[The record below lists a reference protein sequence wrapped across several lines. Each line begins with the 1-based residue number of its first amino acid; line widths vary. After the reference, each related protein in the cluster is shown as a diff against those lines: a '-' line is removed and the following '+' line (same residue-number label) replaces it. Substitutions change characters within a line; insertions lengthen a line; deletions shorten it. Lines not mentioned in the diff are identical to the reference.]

1 MEKLVL
7 LQDSCKVLD
16 LDLRPV
22 LGVESGAVVCRL
34 RFQNHKTV
42 LARLASDAVH
52 VLLELGETI
61 VRQAAAFHHNQQRG
75 VSAVQEIVI
84 VEALRS
90 PGPIYGKDGTNPPDL
105 AVCCGPDGELDYF
118 VGAALEL
125 ELGDVLS
132 ARRVHDSRVSELLVV
147 DRLAVD
153 GLLILAE
160 LPHAVLGVVPVE
172 IRHLD
177 ARVQP
182 PALFHAG
189 GVLDELKLNDV
200 PIHVPDDLCVGAAV
214 GFPGLHDVLK
224 ELVAL
229 LLHVEHLDDLHR
241 PVPLCFHLRGFVRVC
256 KVVFVPDVN
265 SESGDV

>member
-1 MEKLVL
+1 MPFMYSL
-7 LQDSCKVLD
+7 S
-16 LDLRPV
+16 
-22 LGVESGAVVCRL
+22 
-34 RFQNHKTV
+34 
-42 LARLASDAVH
+42 LAKP
-52 VLLELGETI
+52 I
-61 VRQAAAFHHNQQRG
+61 VRQAAALYHNQQRG
-75 VSAVQEIVI
+75 VSAVQEVVI

-90 PGPIYGKDGTNPPDL
+90 PGSVYGKDGTNPPDL
-105 AVCCGPDGELDYF
+105 AVCGGSDGKLDYF

-125 ELGDVLS
+125 KLGDVLS

-189 GVLDELKLNDV
+189 GVLDELELYDV
-200 PIHVPDDLCVGAAV
+200 PVHIPDDLCVCAAV

-224 ELVAL
+224 ELIAL
-229 LLHVEHLDDLHR
+229 LLHVEHLDDLRR
-241 PVPLCFHLRGFVRVC
+241 PVPFRFHLRGFVRVR
-256 KVVFVPDVN
+256 KVVFVPDVDAK
-265 SESGDV
+265 SGDV